1 MRYRNRRLL
10 VLGAGAL
17 LAVVAVLSS
26 CRVEETPTTPY
37 PGPLA
42 GLTHQ
47 PTARM
52 SAPAATVYP
61 APMVKTPV
69 PPTARPTAPATLPP
83 PSPTAPALSPA
94 PTGGEVAFTLTL
106 LHTGEAQGEVLPCG

>member
-1 MRYRNRRLL
+1 MRYRNRRLF

-42 GLTHQ
+42 GLSHQ
-47 PTARM
+47 START

-61 APMVKTPV
+61 GPMVKTPV
-69 PPTARPTAPATLPP
+69 PPTARPTAPA
-83 PSPTAPALSPA
+83 LSPA
-94 PTGGEVAFTLTL
+94 PTGGEAAFTLTL